1 MNAVILQCGAR
12 GLDLSVPR
20 VMGVLNLTPDSFSDG
35 GRLWQDGRPA
45 TDRIL
50 RRAERMLSDGADIL
64 DLGGESTRPGA
75 APVSVQEEC
84 DRVLPALEAI
94 AARLDV
100 VLSVDTSTPE
110 LMTAAASAGAG
121 LLNDVR
127 ALARPGALTTAASTG
142 LPVCLMHMRGEPDT
156 MQKQPVYR
164 DVCAEVRK
172 FLLGRVGDC
181 ISAGIPAG
189 QLILDP
195 GFGFGKTLEHNL
207 ALFRGL
213 PGLVG
218 LGYPVLIGVSRKSM
232 IGRILGRDTRQR
244 LAGGLALAT
253 LAAREGVAIVR
264 THDVRATRDVL
275 AMVAVLGRE

>member
-1 MNAVILQCGAR
+1 MILQCGAR

-35 GRLWQDGRPA
+35 GSLWQDGRPA

-84 DRVLPALEAI
+84 DRVLPALEAV

-127 ALARPGALTTAASTG
+127 ALARPGALTAAASTG

-164 DVCAEVRK
+164 DVCAEVRE

-181 ISAGIPAG
+181 ISAGIPPG

-244 LAGGLALAT
+244 LEGGLALAT

>member
-1 MNAVILQCGAR
+1 VI
-12 GLDLSVPR
+12 
-20 VMGVLNLTPDSFSDG
+20 NLTPDSFSDG
-35 GRLWQDGRPA
+35 GSLWQDGRPA
-45 TDRIL
+45 TDRVL
-50 RRAERMLSDGADIL
+50 RRAERMLADGADIL

-100 VLSVDTSTPE
+100 IVSVDTSTPE
-110 LMTAAASAGAG
+110 VIRAAAAAGAG

-127 ALARPGALTTAASTG
+127 SLARPGAMAAAAVTG
-142 LPVCLMHMRGEPDT
+142 LPVCLMHMRGEPAT
-156 MQKQPVYR
+156 MQKEPVYR
-164 DVCAEVRK
+164 DVCAEVRE
-172 FLLGRVGDC
+172 FLLERVSDC
-181 ISAGIPAG
+181 ESAGIPRG
-189 QLILDP
+189 LLLLDP

-207 ALFRGL
+207 ELFRGL

-218 LGYPVLIGVSRKSM
+218 LGLPVLIGVSRKSM

-253 LAAREGVAIVR
+253 LAAQQGVAVVR

-275 AMVAVLGRE
+275 AMVAAVRKDG

>member
-1 MNAVILQCGAR
+1 VILQCGVR

-20 VMGVLNLTPDSFSDG
+20 VMGVINLTPDSFSDG
-35 GRLWQDGRPA
+35 GSLWQDGRPA
-45 TDRIL
+45 ADRVL
-50 RRAERMLSDGADIL
+50 RRAERMLADGADIL

-100 VLSVDTSTPE
+100 IVSVDTSTPE
-110 LMTAAASAGAG
+110 VIRAAAAAGAG

-127 ALARPGALTTAASTG
+127 SLARPGAMAAAAATG
-142 LPVCLMHMRGEPDT
+142 LPVCLMHMRGEPAT
-156 MQKQPVYR
+156 MQKEPVYR
-164 DVCAEVRK
+164 DVCAEVRE
-172 FLLGRVGDC
+172 FLLERVSDC
-181 ISAGIPAG
+181 ESAGIPRR
-189 QLILDP
+189 LLLLDP

-207 ALFRGL
+207 ELFRGL

-218 LGYPVLIGVSRKSM
+218 LGLPVLIGVSRKSM

-253 LAAREGVAIVR
+253 LAAQQGVAVVR

-275 AMVAVLGRE
+275 AMVAAVRKEG

>member
-1 MNAVILQCGAR
+1 
-12 GLDLSVPR
+12 
-20 VMGVLNLTPDSFSDG
+20 MGVMNLTPDSFSDG

-45 TDRIL
+45 LDRLL
-50 RRAERMLSDGADIL
+50 RRAERMLADGADIL

-84 DRVLPALEAI
+84 DRVLPAVAAI
-94 AARLDV
+94 SARLDV
-100 VLSVDTSTPE
+100 IVSVDTSTPE
-110 LMTAAASAGAG
+110 LMSAAASAGAG

-127 ALARPGALTTAASTG
+127 SLSRPGALGAAAATG
-142 LPVCLMHMRGEPDT
+142 LPVCLMHMRGEPGA
-156 MQKQPVYR
+156 MQKDPVYR
-164 DVCAEVRK
+164 DVCSEVRD
-172 FLLGRVGDC
+172 FLLERLSAC
-181 ISAGIPAG
+181 TSAGIPRAK
-189 QLILDP
+189 LLLDP

-213 PGLVG
+213 PGLVA
-218 LGYPVLIGVSRKSM
+218 LGCPVLIGVSRKSM

-253 LAAREGVAIVR
+253 LAGSEGVAIVR

-275 AMVAVLGRE
+275 AMVAAVRRE

>member
-1 MNAVILQCGAR
+1 
-12 GLDLSVPR
+12 
-20 VMGVLNLTPDSFSDG
+20 MGVINLTPDSFSDG
-35 GRLWQDGRPA
+35 GSLWQDGRPA

-50 RRAERMLSDGADIL
+50 RRAERMLADGADIL

-75 APVSVQEEC
+75 AIVSAQEEC
-84 DRVLPALEAI
+84 DRVLPTLESI

-127 ALARPGALTTAASTG
+127 SLARPGALAAAVATG
-142 LPVCLMHMRGEPDT
+142 LPVCLMHMRGEPGT
-156 MQKQPVYR
+156 MQKEPTYR
-164 DVCAEVRK
+164 DVCAEVRE
-172 FLLGRVGDC
+172 FLLGRV
-181 ISAGIPAG
+181 SACVAAG
-189 QLILDP
+189 MSAQQLLLDP

-207 ALFRGL
+207 SLFRDL

-232 IGRILGRDTRQR
+232 IGRILGRETRQR

-275 AMVAVLGRE
+275 AMVAAVRRE